1 MLSDC
6 HHQFDKHA
14 WPSHRTLSV
23 NQSGYLRRHW
33 SFGSVLFG
41 KGTLAAPEVNMESV
55 RSQMRANVVS
65 CCIVMAALFRSAS
78 SRHDQVSALKPDSN
92 TKKDKKWIHSTW
104 TNVRYVSTVKSLHN
118 NVFDNFYSTVMDFCW
133 NKTDINRRGNMT
145 LDHWT
150 LERLGLLDFKST
162 IHLLGPG
169 ALCTRSSFCLQAQ
182 FHINTTI
189 VKASFVFF
197 LICFDFD
204 RETKETMTG

>member
-1 MLSDC
+1 MAVVPKLIEQKNLGTLAAPMLSNC

-55 RSQMRANVVS
+55 RSQMRTNVVS

-92 TKKDKKWIHSTW
+92 TTKDKKLIHSTW

-118 NVFDNFYSTVMDFCW
+118 NVFDNFYCNGFLLEQ
-133 NKTDINRRGNMT
+133 NRYKQARQHDVGP
-145 LDHWT
+145 LDT
-150 LERLGLLDFKST
+150 GAV
-162 IHLLGPG
+162 GP
-169 ALCTRSSFCLQAQ
+169 
-182 FHINTTI
+182 
-189 VKASFVFF
+189 
-197 LICFDFD
+197 
-204 RETKETMTG
+204 TGF

>member
-1 MLSDC
+1 MAVVPKLIEQKNLGTLAAPMLSNC

-55 RSQMRANVVS
+55 RTNVVS
-65 CCIVMAALFRSAS
+65 FCIVMAALFRSAS

-92 TKKDKKWIHSTW
+92 TTKDKKLIHSTW

-118 NVFDNFYSTVMDFCW
+118 NVFDNFYCNGFLLEQ
-133 NKTDINRRGNMT
+133 NRYKQARQHDVGP
-145 LDHWT
+145 LDT
-150 LERLGLLDFKST
+150 GAV
-162 IHLLGPG
+162 GP
-169 ALCTRSSFCLQAQ
+169 
-182 FHINTTI
+182 
-189 VKASFVFF
+189 
-197 LICFDFD
+197 
-204 RETKETMTG
+204 TGF